1 MICLIF
7 MQTWINACVHAYA
20 HINTY
25 INAHITHRYIHT
37 HTYRHIH
44 THTLYAYIHIHAHTH
59 TRTHTGTYVRTFI
72 DSCLP
77 TISYLSSIAF
87 LLLFRTFLL
96 FWSICYL
103 HPCGYTLNTWT
114 DNIYLSFASMQCKQ
128 MLLLPSVHELLLIQS
143 FLHSLIPTDNSSV
156 STPKSAFSELY
167 AKLFWDMLDI
177 FGCTLHIH

>member
-1 MICLIF
+1 M
-7 MQTWINACVHAYA
+7 
-20 HINTY
+20 HILHIDTY
-25 INAHITHRYIHT
+25 THIHTDTYIHT
-37 HTYRHIH
+37 RCMHTY
-44 THTLYAYIHIHAHTH
+44 TYMHTH

-143 FLHSLIPTDNSSV
+143 FLHSLIPTDHSSV

-167 AKLFWDMLDI
+167 AKLFRDMLDI